1 MLIFGN
7 LVFII
12 FLSHDCMV
20 HRPDLTVPSMIK
32 YKVVTQHINNCYIST
47 TFQNFVSTSMV

>member
-32 YKVVTQHINNCYIST
+32 YIVVAQHINNCAI
-47 TFQNFVSTSMV
+47 FQPHFKFLYPH